1 MVGTVDD
8 TASMTSPD
16 PPANLRQAVVLF
28 SDGKDIYC
36 AEPPGSFQFCTR
48 TSRRGRE
55 RWPGHA
61 RSISSRSGCSPT
73 NVDSLAM
80 AELALRN
87 GGAYMFAERPS
98 QLISIFGILDR
109 LLADDMP
116 TYEMEWT
123 VNAAAGTLIPSV
135 GP

>member
-1 MVGTVDD
+1 MDD
-8 TASMTSPD
+8 TRHARR
-16 PPANLRQAVVLF
+16 NLRQAVVLF

-36 AEPPGSFQFCTR
+36 AEPPGSFQFCTQQA
-48 TSRRGRE
+48 RRGRD
-55 RWPGHA
+55 RWPSSA
-61 RSISSRSGCSPT
+61 TSTSSRSGCPT

-87 GGAYMFAERPS
+87 GGAYMFAERPT
-98 QLISIFGILDR
+98 QLISIFGVLDR
-109 LLADDMP
+109 LLSDSLP

-123 VNAAAGTLIPSV
+123 VNAAAGDVRFPA